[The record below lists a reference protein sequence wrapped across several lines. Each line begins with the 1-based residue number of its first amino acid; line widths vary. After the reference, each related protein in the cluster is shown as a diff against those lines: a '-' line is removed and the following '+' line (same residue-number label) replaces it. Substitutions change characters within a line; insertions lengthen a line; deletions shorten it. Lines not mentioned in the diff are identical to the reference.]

1 MTSSL
6 IAQNR
11 ADIEDALQDYIAHTN
26 TNSEGLFSYHISDE
40 FLDRLA
46 TDSTNAKS
54 GLRDMFRKVDG
65 WNEDLQAVIL
75 NGTQTHDPDPKRIQ
89 ALIDQ
94 IIPQSIY
101 DAHGYSAVN
110 FAVGYFVD
118 GASDEIYRDNLK
130 LFIGRKYRADKKK
143 SKMFQDLAKAVGVY
157 NPDKGSEYQK
167 LFAQLADELNGRKL
181 DFKLFLSINPAHIL
195 TASNPLDDKRGQCLV
210 SCHSLNHDDYS
221 FGTGNIGYARDNV
234 TFVAFTVDKPDK
246 PELLN
251 NRKTSRQFF
260 HYFVPGILLQNRLYN
275 TNGGTFGE
283 KDISK
288 LYRDLVQRTI
298 SNADDAVNLWA
309 TRNYYNNEFGIG
321 FAACEGFGGYP
332 DWNKYDDGTIKIS
345 VRKDCLDLVSG
356 TSYIIGAPSL
366 CVACGNDIYAEED
379 EAGQWA
385 CDDCDDKHEICEE
398 CGRRINTDC
407 GQWVFDSYGVEGFVC
422 ESCLFNGDYH
432 FCEDCERWHASEN
445 CTRVTIGSIKRWVCN
460 DCLEEGY
467 VECQY
472 CGDWIP
478 EEKSFDLKDEEGNLQ
493 TVCEYCFDNHGVD
506 CQCCGDRCFED
517 ALDEDGYCCECWE
530 YKHNEDDS
538 EHTA

>member
-11 ADIEDALQDYIAHTN
+11 NAIEVALRDYVAHTN
-26 TNSEGLFSYHISDE
+26 TNNEGLFAYRISDE
-40 FLDRLA
+40 FLGRLA
-46 TDSTNAKS
+46 TDSTYAKS

-65 WNEDLQAVIL
+65 WDEELQAVIL

-101 DAHGYSAVN
+101 ETHGYSAVN
-110 FAVGYFVD
+110 FAIGYFVD
-118 GASDEIYRDNLK
+118 GEKDEVCIGNLK
-130 LFIGRKYRADKKK
+130 LFIGRKFRADKKK
-143 SKMFQDLAKAVGVY
+143 SKLFQDLAKAVGVY
-157 NPDKGSEYQK
+157 DDTAGSEYQK

-210 SCHSLNHDDYS
+210 SCHSLNRDDDTY
-221 FGTGNIGYARDNV
+221 GTGNIGYARDNV
-234 TFVAFTVDKPDK
+234 TFVAFTVDNPGK

-275 TNGGTFGE
+275 SKGGTFGE
-283 KDISK
+283 EDISK

-298 SNADDAVNLWA
+298 SNADDAVNLWK
-309 TRNYYNNEFGIG
+309 TRNYYNNEFGIS
-321 FAACEGFGGYP
+321 FAACEGFGGYK
-332 DWNKYDDGTIKIS
+332 DWDKYDNGTIKIS

-356 TSYIIGAPSL
+356 ANYIGAPSL
-366 CVACGNDIYAEED
+366 CVACGDDIYAEED
-379 EAGQWA
+379 EAGQWV
-385 CDDCDDKHEICEE
+385 CNDCDDKYEICEE
-398 CGRRINTDC
+398 CGHRINTDC
-407 GQWVFDSYGVEGFVC
+407 GQWAFDFYGDEVFVC
-422 ESCLFNGDYH
+422 ESCLLNSNEYH
-432 FCEDCERWHASEN
+432 LCHDCGRWHAREN
-445 CTRVTIGSIKRWVCN
+445 CTTVVGGRMVCN
-460 DCLEEGY
+460 DCLQQGY
-467 VECQY
+467 VECRY

-478 EEKSFDLKDEEGNLQ
+478 EDDSFELKNENDDFIS
-493 TVCEYCFDNHGVD
+493 VCEYCFDNHGVD

-517 ALDEDGYCCECWE
+517 AVDADGYCCECWE
-530 YKHNEDDS
+530 DKHNEDDS